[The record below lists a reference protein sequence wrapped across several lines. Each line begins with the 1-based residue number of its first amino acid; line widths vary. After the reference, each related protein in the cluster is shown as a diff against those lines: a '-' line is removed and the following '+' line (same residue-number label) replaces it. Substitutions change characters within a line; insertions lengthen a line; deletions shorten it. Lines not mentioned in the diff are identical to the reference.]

1 MNGWDTPGAPPIA
14 ALLVLALLFLAVCLV
29 VHLIL
34 SAPQQ
39 PPELSDLDRR
49 DGRRDPGDD
58 HA

>member
-1 MNGWDTPGAPPIA
+1 MWDTPGAPPIA
-14 ALLVLALLFLAVCLV
+14 VLLVLALLFLAVCLV

-49 DGRRDPGDD
+49 DGRRDPGND